1 MENLTVKNV
10 NEMTKTERE
19 YLRNQLND
27 KDKEDIQAEIEEV
40 KNEQLKIQERMT
52 RFEED
57 NSKAKEDIDSLK
69 KNTNVICSPFHSKRK
84 RNFNKLCK
92 SRVWQ
97 LFGNDKN
104 TCEYVLFSHFLF
116 KKIYGDI
123 ATHFDLDTWHDLS
136 MENFEETNSTYSI
149 ARDFASYWTPSDW
162 YVKECIK
169 GMIDKRDKG
178 ILSPERCR
186 ALTEYLK
193 ITNNGEI
200 NPFAA

>member
-1 MENLTVKNV
+1 MENLMNV
-10 NEMTKTERE
+10 MTENT
-19 YLRNQLND
+19 NID
-27 KDKEDIQAEIEEV
+27 EILANSQNGVIEA
-40 KNEQLKIQERMT
+40 LKIINNQNKKRDAQIQIL
-52 RFEED
+52 EEETG
-57 NSKAKEDIDSLK
+57 KIKTATEELK

-92 SRVWQ
+92 SRVWK
-97 LFGNDKN
+97 LFGNDKD

-136 MENFEETNSTYSI
+136 MENFEDANSTYSI
-149 ARDFASYWTPSDW
+149 AKDFVSYWTPSGW

-200 NPFAA
+200 NPFVA